1 MEHVNTS
8 INEIV
13 VMYRSAEKVIRPTV
27 PTDVS
32 GHHVMISFSVSRCDE
47 ALCEKAIQLLVEDVL
62 TCSRTRSCIPLE

>member
-1 MEHVNTS
+1 MDHVNTP

-32 GHHVMISFSVSRCDE
+32 GHHVMISFSVSRCDKS
-47 ALCEKAIQLLVEDVL
+47 LQTVLVL
-62 TCSRTRSCIPLE
+62 RRPLGQKTSSQSQYQ